1 MPDRRAALAALE
13 AIFFASALR
22 RRFADDAERA
32 AFLETWTGWYVREA
46 PEDVLFWVDADGD
59 PGGGPCGGIAGYL
72 TGCRDSAGAAA
83 LFDTILGYGVFADR
97 FARFPAHLHVNV
109 RPDRRDA
116 GIGARLIDAFARDC
130 GTGLHIVTGSGA
142 RNAGFYRRNGFTVE
156 ETRGPLHFMGRDA

>member
-1 MPDRRAALAALE
+1 MILRLTDMPDRGAALEALE

-22 RRFADDAERA
+22 RRFTDDAERR

-46 PEDVLFWVDADGD
+46 PEDVLFWVDADGSV
-59 PGGGPCGGIAGYL
+59 AGYL

-97 FARFPAHLHVNV
+97 FTRFPAHLHVNV
-109 RPDRRDA
+109 RPERRDA

-130 GTGLHIVTGSGA
+130 GTGLHIVTGTGA
-142 RNAGFYRRNGFTVE
+142 RNACFYRRNGFTEE

>member
-1 MPDRRAALAALE
+1 MIVRLTDMPDRGAALE
-13 AIFFASALR
+13 ALAAIFFASALR
-22 RRFADDAERA
+22 QRFADDAERA

-46 PEDVLFWVDADGD
+46 PEDVLLWVDDDGS
-59 PGGGPCGGIAGYL
+59 IAGYL

-116 GIGARLIDAFARDC
+116 GIGARLVDAFARDC

-142 RNAGFYRRNGFTVE
+142 RNVGFYRRNGFTEE

>member
-1 MPDRRAALAALE
+1 MILRLTGVPDRRAALQALE

-46 PEDVLFWVDADGD
+46 ADDVLLWVEPD
-59 PGGGPCGGIAGYL
+59 GGIAGYL
-72 TGCRDSAGAAA
+72 TGCRDSAGATA

-97 FARFPAHLHVNV
+97 FDRFPAHLHVNV
-109 RPDRRDA
+109 RPDRRNA
-116 GIGARLIDAFARDC
+116 GIGARLIEAFARDC
-130 GTGLHIVTGSGA
+130 GTGLHIVTGAGA
-142 RNAGFYRRNGFTVE
+142 RNAAFYRRNGFTVE